1 MIIFSGKLKLL
12 HRWSNLGQ
20 SDHKLPTRW
29 WHKLGRWHLSVWHN
43 HLRTHTQIQSHKYTY
58 TNTEIHTQKKHTE
71 IQTHKNTEHVTKVM
85 ALAVKMTLFCP
96 IKPSSS
102 SHILLLILN
111 LVFIAIFESHS
122 CEVLAMLSIQWKGL
136 FMIQCSWV
144 KCDVLWPKVWE
155 DLHYIRNCSIRK
167 KTPVKQ
173 AL

>member
-1 MIIFSGKLKLL
+1 MAQAGKMAPLCL
-12 HRWSNLGQ
+12 
-20 SDHKLPTRW
+20 
-29 WHKLGRWHLSVWHN
+29 
-43 HLRTHTQIQSHKYTY
+43 TQPSLYTY
-58 TNTEIHTQKKHTE
+58 TNTESQIHIHKYRNTHTQKHTE
-71 IQTHKNTEHVTKVM
+71 IQTHKNTENVTKVM

-96 IKPSSS
+96 INPSSS

-136 FMIQCSWV
+136 FMIQCWV